1 MEYDIEKILTMYED
15 DYNPSSK
22 VPGPRN
28 MADGGQIIGK
38 PGGIVEPGVMY
49 YGKIKKKTVSKE
61 KLKVFELLY

>member
-15 DYNPSSK
+15 DYNPSSM

-38 PGGIVEPGVMY
+38 PGGIVEKDVC
-49 YGKIKKKTVSKE
+49 S
-61 KLKVFELLY
+61 